1 MVSAPALKL
10 HCDEPVS
17 NFARNFKLRRY
28 TVVLNKAHAEMH
40 PEYDALIGALRK
52 LPSVNPGGALVAQ
65 SVSSLSIPEP

>member
-40 PEYDALIGALRK
+40 PEYDALIGPLRK
-52 LPSVNPGGALVAQ
+52 FPTLNPGGALVCT
-65 SVSSLSIPEP
+65 VCEFPFHP